1 MKSLYFL
8 LFLLVNISFERMPTI
23 LLATE
28 KPFTK
33 ETVSEI
39 KDIIE
44 KSGNAFKLLEKYK
57 TKQELMDSVKDVDA
71 LIARSDKITK
81 EVIDSSKNLK
91 IIARAGAGYDN
102 IDLSYASKKGI
113 VVMNTP
119 GQNANAVAELV
130 FGLLVYG
137 VRNFYNGSTGTELK
151 GKKLGLYAFGQV
163 GRNVA
168 RIAKGFGM
176 EIYSYDAFVPKD
188 VLEKEGVHAVEK
200 PEDLFTEC
208 DIVSLH
214 IPAIKE
220 TIKSINYEL
229 CSKMKKNAI
238 LVNAARKEIINE
250 EEIIK
255 LMEERKDLKYLTDLM
270 PGKHE
275 EFESKFK
282 GRYFS
287 TPKKM
292 GAQTEEAN
300 INAGKAA
307 ANQIIDFFKTGNT
320 KFQVNK

>member
-1 MKSLYFL
+1 MSK
-8 LFLLVNISFERMPTI
+8 I

-33 ETVSEI
+33 QTVEDI

-44 KSGNAFKLLEKYK
+44 KSGNIFKLLENYK
-57 TKQELMDSVKDVDA
+57 SKQDLIDAVKDANA
-71 LIARSDKITK
+71 LIVRSDKITQ
-81 EVIDSSKNLK
+81 EIMDASNNLK
-91 IIARAGAGYDN
+91 IIVRAGAGFDN
-102 IDLSYASKKGI
+102 IDIDYASKKGI

-130 FGLLVYG
+130 FGLLVYA

-151 GKKLGLYAFGQV
+151 GKKLGLLAFGQV

-176 EIYSYDAFVPKD
+176 EIYSYDAYVPKEA
-188 VLEKEGVHAVEK
+188 LEKEGVHAVDKADE
-200 PEDLFTEC
+200 LFTDC

-214 IPAIKE
+214 IPATKE
-220 TIKSINYEL
+220 TINSINYEL

-238 LVNAARKEIINE
+238 LINTARKEVINE
-250 EEIIK
+250 KELIK
-255 LMEERKDLKYLTDLM
+255 LMEERNDLKYLTDLM
-270 PGKHE
+270 PDNHE
-275 EFESKFK
+275 EFLNKFK
-282 GRYFS
+282 GRYFA

-320 KFQVNK
+320 RFQVNK